1 MTGTIRRVMSN
12 GYGFIVP
19 DGTRES
25 VFFHAKDLRLGVNF
39 DSLQPGMRVDYDVGV
54 DLRSGREQAIA
65 VRLLDATSA

>member
-25 VFFHAKDLRLGVNF
+25 VFFHCRVLRLGVTF
-39 DSLQPGMRVDYDVGV
+39 EHLAPGMRVDYDLGI
-54 DLRSGREQAIA
+54 DPRSGREQAIA
-65 VRLLDATSA
+65 VRLLTPSH